1 MHARFE
7 CLQLY
12 STPQNGQSKKK
23 RPLDAIKGPDWRWF
37 ERPLERELSRQ
48 LNPPRPAAAQERVS
62 YAHVASCCNG
72 IASLAH
78 FTVPAGLK
86 PVKSRIGNECRQEG
100 IRKVRVI
107 QHIEEFGAEL
117 HIQPLSDR
125 CGFIDRQV
133 PLFECRSVE
142 SVTAE
147 IAEMSRTRNAIGGK
161 ARRCRL

>member
-117 HIQPLSDR
+117 HLQPLSDR
-125 CGFIDRQV
+125 CVFINREV
-133 PLFECRSVE
+133 PLLEGWSVE
-142 SVTAE
+142 GVTAE
-147 IAEMSRTRNAIGGK
+147 VPKMARVDCAIGSS
-161 ARRCRL
+161 A